1 MQGEYNYT
9 SYENK
14 GMTVG
19 SYSTTDGKLYYKYL
33 LQLKNNMQDAV
44 KKYYGQDDA
53 PLFITYQTGAQYTR
67 GTTLE
72 VGMAQLNASNE
83 NEDIVCAGPVYP
95 MTDRGGH
102 LDSNGYRWYGEMLG
116 KVYYKTCI
124 LKEDFKPLQPI
135 EITRNPENANEIS
148 IRFIVPKLPLVF
160 DSKLVE
166 SQKNLGFVLSNNSV
180 EQTITNIQIK
190 DDCVVL
196 TSASPL
202 TGNVE
207 VSYAT
212 QKTNGHGNLRD
223 SDDYEAFFNYI
234 DLDKKVNG
242 EYVYPRDE
250 NETTLRP
257 NYEPRDENFKI
268 IYDQPYPLYN
278 FSVAFY
284 YKIPQGENIYKVP
297 SLSAVNK
304 VTENMPLIYQNGNNL
319 IVQLPNNEKGT
330 AMIFNMYGQNLKS
343 VILDENKTSIPV
355 ASLDK
360 KIYIVKILTKNGSIT
375 QKVQIR

>member
-1 MQGEYNYT
+1 ME
-9 SYENK
+9 
-14 GMTVG
+14 
-19 SYSTTDGKLYYKYL
+19 
-33 LQLKNNMQDAV
+33 
-44 KKYYGQDDA
+44 
-53 PLFITYQTGAQYTR
+53 
-67 GTTLE
+67 
-72 VGMAQLNASNE
+72 
-83 NEDIVCAGPVYP
+83 
-95 MTDRGGH
+95 
-102 LDSNGYRWYGEMLG
+102 
-116 KVYYKTCI
+116 
-124 LKEDFKPLQPI
+124 
-135 EITRNPENANEIS
+135 
-148 IRFIVPKLPLVF
+148 
-160 DSKLVE
+160 
-166 SQKNLGFVLSNNSV
+166 
-180 EQTITNIQIK
+180 
-190 DDCVVL
+190 
-196 TSASPL
+196 
-202 TGNVE
+202 
-207 VSYAT
+207 
-212 QKTNGHGNLRD
+212 
-223 SDDYEAFFNYI
+223 
-234 DLDKKVNG
+234 
-242 EYVYPRDE
+242 YPRDE

-304 VTENMPLIYQNGNNL
+304 VTENIPLIYQNGNNL

>member
-1 MQGEYNYT
+1 
-9 SYENK
+9 
-14 GMTVG
+14 
-19 SYSTTDGKLYYKYL
+19 
-33 LQLKNNMQDAV
+33 
-44 KKYYGQDDA
+44 
-53 PLFITYQTGAQYTR
+53 
-67 GTTLE
+67 
-72 VGMAQLNASNE
+72 MAQLNASNE

-166 SQKNLGFVLSNNSV
+166 SQKNLGFVLSNNGV

-304 VTENMPLIYQNGNNL
+304 VTENIPLIYQNGNNL

-355 ASLDK
+355 AFFWIKRFISSK
-360 KIYIVKILTKNGSIT
+360 F
-375 QKVQIR
+375 

>member
-1 MQGEYNYT
+1 M
-9 SYENK
+9 
-14 GMTVG
+14 
-19 SYSTTDGKLYYKYL
+19 
-33 LQLKNNMQDAV
+33 
-44 KKYYGQDDA
+44 
-53 PLFITYQTGAQYTR
+53 
-67 GTTLE
+67 
-72 VGMAQLNASNE
+72 
-83 NEDIVCAGPVYP
+83 
-95 MTDRGGH
+95 
-102 LDSNGYRWYGEMLG
+102 
-116 KVYYKTCI
+116 
-124 LKEDFKPLQPI
+124 
-135 EITRNPENANEIS
+135 
-148 IRFIVPKLPLVF
+148 
-160 DSKLVE
+160 
-166 SQKNLGFVLSNNSV
+166 
-180 EQTITNIQIK
+180 
-190 DDCVVL
+190 

-284 YKIPQGENIYKVP
+284 YKIPQGENI
-297 SLSAVNK
+297 
-304 VTENMPLIYQNGNNL
+304 PLIYQNGNNL